1 MNKLAYILIYLE
13 NFFSGNKDSVEKWL
27 NTPNR
32 NFKGRTPQE
41 LIDDKKINEVYNF
54 IRAVKGG
61 KF

>member
-1 MNKLAYILIYLE
+1 MNKLAYILTYLE
-13 NFFSGNKDSVEKWL
+13 KFFAGNKDSVEKWL

-41 LIDDKKINEVYNF
+41 LIDDKKINDVYTF
-54 IRAVKGG
+54 IRAVEGG